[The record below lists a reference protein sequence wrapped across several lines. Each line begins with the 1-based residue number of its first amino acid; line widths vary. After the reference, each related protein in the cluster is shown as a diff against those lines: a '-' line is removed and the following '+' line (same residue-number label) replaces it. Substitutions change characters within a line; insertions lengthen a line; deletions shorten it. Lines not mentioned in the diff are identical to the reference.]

1 MNNIN
6 EIKDMLDKLNE
17 ELETLRTENAELK
30 LRLEKYE
37 PIAENNTDSPID
49 MSGNLSKEELY
60 ELGESIINHT
70 AKDEVQAIT
79 QLIYC
84 WDNNS
89 TSSCIPGKV
98 TRMLITSQHLSEKNV
113 EFICKFIVSTIKDKY
128 TSRLGKLKE
137 IPLKYFKMMYCLLE
151 DGNLSNEWYEMLLDV
166 AFEHTRAGKVWSGSW
181 ATLFAKSSRYNVE
194 KSPYYGQR
202 WWNVE
207 KKS

>member
-6 EIKDMLDKLNE
+6 EIKEMLDKLNE

-30 LRLEKYE
+30 LRIEKYE
-37 PIAENNTDSPID
+37 PIAENDTNRPID
-49 MSGNLSKEELY
+49 MLGNLSKEELY

-79 QLIYC
+79 QLLYC

-89 TSSCIPGKV
+89 TCSKIPGEV
-98 TRMLITSQHLSEKNV
+98 TRMVITSQHLSEKNV
-113 EFICKFIVSTIKDKY
+113 EFICKFIVSTIKDRY
-128 TSRLGKLKE
+128 TSRLGRLKE
-137 IPLKYFKMMYCLLE
+137 IPSKYLKMMYCLLE
-151 DGNLSNEWYEMLLDV
+151 DGNLSNEWYEMLLDD
-166 AFEHTRAGKVWSGSW
+166 AFEHTRAREGWGKSW

-194 KSPYYGQR
+194 KSPYYRQK
-202 WWNVE
+202 WNVE